1 MDLRKQ
7 PFFIMENTFTLHEE
21 LQNKINEIYPL
32 KNIEGWFSALNLQ
45 WHMSTHTVDVYFP
58 HIFFQAW
65 FAEEAQYY
73 FEKALCEV
81 IFSAYALTPHIV
93 YKKAIPKQHTSPILT
108 QNTIRQQTDY
118 FEEFIHNTKNEFPLA
133 IMREIAQK
141 PFVAKYNPF
150 IMYGSSSTGKTQILQ
165 CLTKALHKMHAL
177 QNRLFYGNTE
187 DIGKF
192 LSALGPQKFCQN
204 YDFFIIDTLDNIQ
217 PLLPIQ
223 LLFKDFLEL
232 CVTEKKQMVFAS
244 TISPEQEKSLDNSL
258 RSRLNAGL
266 VVQLKNS
273 DIDVRMRFVVKHMKA
288 LGIKLSK
295 EHILL
300 LAQRCKN
307 IAMLR
312 GVLLKIE
319 AFSQHHQGV
328 LQTIDMENILHP
340 FADEEK
346 NLNPEAI
353 VSCIAS
359 YFEMNEEHILGN
371 KRDPDMVR
379 ARQVSMY
386 LCRDLLGLSYPAIGK
401 FFGGKDHSTVMYAI
415 KKIKKLT
422 DTNKNMQHMVTEIKR
437 KCLAL

>member
-1 MDLRKQ
+1 MREHS
-7 PFFIMENTFTLHEE
+7 FFIMENTFTLYEE
-21 LQNKINEIYPL
+21 LQEKINEIYPL
-32 KNIEGWFSALNLQ
+32 KNIEGWLSALGLQ
-45 WHMSTHTVDVYFP
+45 WHLPTRTVEVYFP
-58 HIFFQAW
+58 HMFFGAW

-93 YKKAIPKQHTSPILT
+93 YKKAPPKQHTSPILT

-133 IMREIAQK
+133 LLREMAQK

-150 IMYGSSSTGKTQILQ
+150 IMYGSTSTGKTQILQ
-165 CLTKALHKMHAL
+165 CLTKALHKIHAL
-177 QNRLFYGNTE
+177 EQRLFYGNTE
-187 DIGKF
+187 DF
-192 LSALGPQKFCQN
+192 STSLSTLGARGLCQK

-223 LLFKDFLEL
+223 IIFKDFLEA
-232 CVTEKKQMVFAS
+232 CVAQKIQMVFAS
-244 TISPEQEKSLDNSL
+244 TISPEQEKDLDNSL

-273 DIDVRMRFVVKHMKA
+273 DIDVRMRFVVKYAKQ

-319 AFSQHHQGV
+319 AFSQLHQGT
-328 LQTIDMENILHP
+328 LQTIDMENILRP

-346 NLNPEAI
+346 NLTPDAI

-401 FFGGKDHSTVMYAI
+401 VFGGKDHSTVMYAI

-437 KCLAL
+437 KCMAL